1 MLPEKSRR
9 EWEEI
14 AIKQNRTL
22 IELLL
27 DPFFYYKLK
36 NKNFNSL
43 EEFPCDKF
51 SGMLTENKNQVE
63 FWFKN
68 KKIFKSN
75 TAEIVNEMFL
85 FPMFNLQ
92 QAQDSFTS
100 QKGIYL
106 VNKEIG
112 NLGVYELKVQEEKL
126 LLDNFIVE
134 TELFQRSKIISSI
147 S

>member
-14 AIKQNRTL
+14 ALKQNRTL

-36 NKNFNSL
+36 DKNVNSL

-51 SGMLTENKNQVE
+51 SGMLTENKNQLE

-85 FPMFNLQ
+85 FPMFKLQ
-92 QAQDSFTS
+92 QAQDFFTS
-100 QKGIYL
+100 QKGIYI

-126 LLDNFIVE
+126 LLDDFIVE
-134 TELFQRSKIISSI
+134 SELFQRSKIISSI